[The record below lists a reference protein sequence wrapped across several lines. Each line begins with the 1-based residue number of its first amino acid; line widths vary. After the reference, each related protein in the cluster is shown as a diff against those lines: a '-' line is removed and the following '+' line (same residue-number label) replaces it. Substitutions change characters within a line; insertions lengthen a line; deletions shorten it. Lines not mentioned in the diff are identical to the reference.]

1 MTMTDPWD
9 YSSMGTSFKLHKP
22 VQFGV
27 ATWSQNMVSGIMGAG
42 YARGYNQ
49 KYSGFIDE
57 IYDQGLVQ
65 DKDFSIALGSVDEGE
80 GEFSTA
86 GNGEM

>member
-1 MTMTDPWD
+1 
-9 YSSMGTSFKLHKP
+9 MGSSFKLHKP

-42 YARGYNQ
+42 YGRGYNQ

-57 IYDQGLVQ
+57 IYDQGLVLN
-65 DKDFSIALGSVDEGE
+65 KDFAIALGSVDEGE
-80 GEFSTA
+80 GEFLASES
-86 GNGEM
+86 GEIAVFVDCH